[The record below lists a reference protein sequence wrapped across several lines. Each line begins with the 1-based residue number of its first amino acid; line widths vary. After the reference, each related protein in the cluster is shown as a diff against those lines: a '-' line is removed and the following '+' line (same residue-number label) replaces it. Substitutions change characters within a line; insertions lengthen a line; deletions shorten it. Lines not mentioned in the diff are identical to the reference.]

1 MVVELLRVMFSLY
14 VLLPS
19 ILLSGKPLG
28 ERGLE
33 WLKIHLVNQTGFQKR
48 ESNRDRLEYANN
60 NLERIFQSA
69 ETPFEVGSF

>member
-1 MVVELLRVMFSLY
+1 MVVELLRLMFSPYY
-14 VLLPS
+14 VFLPS

-48 ESNRDRLEYANN
+48 ESNKDRLEYANN

-69 ETPFEVGSF
+69 ETPFEVG